1 MARVVVIGGGL
12 AGLVAAYRLSR
23 VRHSVLVIEA
33 APRLGGQIQT
43 ERLDGYVVELGA
55 EGFVARSEA
64 VPKLARELGIEAEL
78 IGQSTTRSLGY
89 RAGELRELA
98 PGEAATFLGFQVP
111 KDDVGLGIRT
121 FRRGMGSLIEAL
133 EQRIASGVELRVGF
147 RASKIERRSK
157 GYEIRADDGVAVL
170 AERVVLAT
178 STRVAGELL
187 APVVGEA
194 ALEPARNKTL
204 SSVTVSLAYERDA
217 IAQPLDA
224 TGFVVAT
231 EDQLYGAR
239 ACTFTTSKFVD
250 RAPDRQV
257 SLRVFMRPTA
267 GEHKTLTDASYTAR
281 AVEVVTRVLGASAPP
296 LRSWVSRWPDAL
308 PVFDAASKQAV
319 ATLETVLKGSRIALV
334 GSAFHGSGIDAAVR
348 SAWQIAERC

>member
-12 AGLVAAYRLSR
+12 AGLVAALKLSR
-23 VRHSVLVIEA
+23 ARHSVLVVEA
-33 APRLGGQIQT
+33 SPRFGGQIHSV
-43 ERLDGYVVELGA
+43 RADGYVIELGA

-64 VPKLARELGIEAEL
+64 VPRLARELGVEHEL
-78 IGQSTTRSLGY
+78 IGQTTMRSLGY

-98 PGEAATFLGFQVP
+98 PGEAAAFLGFQVS
-111 KDDVGLGIRT
+111 KGDTGQGIRT

-133 EQRIASGVELRVGF
+133 EQRIASAVELRLGF
-147 RASKIERRSK
+147 RARHIERRSK
-157 GYEIRADDGVAVL
+157 GYEIRTEDGISVQ
-170 AERVVLAT
+170 AERIVIAT

-194 ALEPARNKTL
+194 ALEPARNKLL
-204 SSVTVSLAYERDA
+204 SSVTVSLAYLQEA

-231 EDQLYGAR
+231 ADQIHGAR
-239 ACTFTTSKFVD
+239 ACTFSTSKFAG
-250 RAPDRQV
+250 RAPPGQV
-257 SLRVFMRPTA
+257 SLRVFMRPEA
-267 GEHKTLTDASYTAR
+267 AEHKTLTDAAYVAR
-281 AVEVVTRVLGASAPP
+281 AVEVVTKVLGASAPP

-319 ATLETVLKGSRIALV
+319 AALETVLKGSRIQLV
-334 GSAFHGSGIDAAVR
+334 GSAFHGAGIDAAVR
-348 SAWQIAERC
+348 SAWAVV